1 MVSKRNFFSIAIMMF
16 VLLFLFQ
23 FSMVLRDRQNAYNV
37 NSNLTAREADG
48 ENAWEKQTID
58 LTSKIQTDRNY
69 VLFIGNA
76 AGEMAQSV
84 DRWCDY
90 AKWDLAVY
98 ASMEELPKNLE
109 KLPGMLILESEKH
122 ARGNNL
128 ETLEKLVRKGVI
140 IVFGCLEDPEN
151 IENNEE
157 LQDFLGI
164 YKVVN
169 ESTELTGVKLFEGL
183 LLGGEVV

>member
-1 MVSKRNFFSIAIMMF
+1 MCYCFYFSS
-16 VLLFLFQ
+16 LW
-23 FSMVLRDRQNAYNV
+23 SLRDRQNAYNV

-48 ENAWEKQTID
+48 ENAWEKQKID

-98 ASMEELPKNLE
+98 ASMEELPK
-109 KLPGMLILESEKH
+109 KPGKT
-122 ARGNNL
+122 AGYA
-128 ETLEKLVRKGVI
+128 
-140 IVFGCLEDPEN
+140 D
-151 IENNEE
+151 
-157 LQDFLGI
+157 LGI
-164 YKVVN
+164 R
-169 ESTELTGVKLFEGL
+169 EACTGE
-183 LLGGEVV
+183 

>member
-48 ENAWEKQTID
+48 ENAWEKQKID

-84 DRWCDY
+84 ERWCDY
-90 AKWDLAVY
+90 AKWDLAV
-98 ASMEELPKNLE
+98 
-109 KLPGMLILESEKH
+109 
-122 ARGNNL
+122 
-128 ETLEKLVRKGVI
+128 
-140 IVFGCLEDPEN
+140 
-151 IENNEE
+151 
-157 LQDFLGI
+157 
-164 YKVVN
+164 
-169 ESTELTGVKLFEGL
+169 
-183 LLGGEVV
+183 